1 VVDAVN
7 GPNLRCT
14 TLRLPSSIR
23 ALALRLEWRL
33 PVSVAPRLTTIMVNT
48 TMTVVVLDTPIMVV
62 GGMCMRP
69 RASAGRFRSR

>member
-23 ALALRLEWRL
+23 ALALRLGWRL
-33 PVSVAPRLTTIMVNT
+33 PVSVAPQLTTIMVT
-48 TMTVVVLDTPIMVV
+48 TMMTMVMLDMPIMVV
-62 GGMCMRP
+62 GDMSMRP